1 MGNTI
6 VSRTYGT
13 LQKARRSARQ
23 ASYFI
28 KYNLIKALKFF
39 KMAAY
44 ILYTLMYRYVNKYYA
59 EFDIKGLKRPILNRD
74 HNPVHNSN
82 QRFD

>member
-1 MGNTI
+1 MANTI

-28 KYNLIKALKFF
+28 KYTLIKTLKIF
-39 KMAAY
+39 KMAEC
-44 ILYTLMYRYVNKYYA
+44 ILYTLMTDMCTNIMQNLI
-59 EFDIKGLKRPILNRD
+59 FKGLNGRFKITATT
-74 HNPVHNSN
+74 PVHNSN

>member
-13 LQKARRSARQ
+13 LQKARRSAVQ

-28 KYNLIKALKFF
+28 KYNLIKALTIS
-39 KMAAY
+39 KMAECKNL
-44 ILYTLMYRYVNKYYA
+44 I
-59 EFDIKGLKRPILNRD
+59 FKGLNG
-74 HNPVHNSN
+74 
-82 QRFD
+82 RFKITATTQCITRIKDSTNEL

>member
-28 KYNLIKALKFF
+28 KYNLIKALKMF
-39 KMAAY
+39 KMTEC
-44 ILYTLMYRYVNKYYA
+44 ILYTLMYRYVDDNYA
-59 EFDIKGLKRPILNRD
+59 EFDI
-74 HNPVHNSN
+74 
-82 QRFD
+82 

>member
-6 VSRTYGT
+6 VSGTYGT
-13 LQKARRSARQ
+13 LQKARRSALQ

-28 KYNLIKALKFF
+28 KYNLIKALTIS
-39 KMAAY
+39 KMAEC

-59 EFDIKGLKRPILNRD
+59 EFDI
-74 HNPVHNSN
+74 
-82 QRFD
+82 

>member
-28 KYNLIKALKFF
+28 KYNLQKARRSARKPPRNSMTSHFLICIIYFIIVLRNFTEFCLLASSNLHIFILK
-39 KMAAY
+39 Y
-44 ILYTLMYRYVNKYYA
+44 C
-59 EFDIKGLKRPILNRD
+59 
-74 HNPVHNSN
+74 
-82 QRFD
+82 